1 MTVKNDSRVKTL
13 LAEATA
19 SLMHAGIEEPRRE
32 ARILFEIAY
41 GHDVSWQMMNPDSVM
56 PNAQS
61 FFMLVQRRRNHEPV
75 AYLKGEKGFW
85 TLDLEVTRD
94 TLIPRGDTETL
105 IEALIRHRPDRASV
119 SSILDLGTGSGCL
132 LLAALTEYPQA
143 VGVGVDYREGTA
155 RQAAHNASLNKLDQR
170 ALFAVAHWIDPLAGR
185 FDVVLSNPPY
195 IPSRDIG
202 GLMRDV
208 VEYEPMIALDGG
220 TEGLD
225 AYRAIIPRL
234 PDMLTPEGIAILE
247 FGIGQAEDVA
257 HIAQL
262 TGLKIVELCSDLA
275 GVTRAI
281 ILCRSL

>member
-1 MTVKNDSRVKTL
+1 MTVENDSRVKTL
-13 LAEATA
+13 IAEATA
-19 SLMHAGIEEPRRE
+19 SLMRARIEEPRRE

-41 GHDVSWQMMNPDSVM
+41 GHDISWQMMNPDSVM

-61 FFMLVQRRRNHEPV
+61 FFALVQRRADHEPV

-105 IEALIRHRPDRASV
+105 IEALIRYRPDRASV
-119 SSILDLGTGSGCL
+119 SSVLDLGTGSGCL
-132 LLAALTEYPQA
+132 LLAALIEYPQA
-143 VGVGVDYREGTA
+143 MGVGVDYMEGTA
-155 RQAAHNASLNKLDQR
+155 RQAAHNATLNQLDQR
-170 ALFAVAHWIDPLAGR
+170 AFFIVAEWMNPLAAR

-208 VEYEPMIALDGG
+208 ADYEPMIALDGG

-234 PDMLTPEGIAILE
+234 PDVLTPEGIAILE
-247 FGIGQAEDVA
+247 FGIGQAEDVQQ
-257 HIAQL
+257 IAQSA
-262 TGLKIVELCSDLA
+262 GLKTVELCSDLA

-281 ILCRSL
+281 VLSRSF